1 MDLEAQIRAADPARD
16 LAIPP
21 TGPAGARRAQ
31 RRAARSRYRG
41 RRLVLGASATAAA
54 AVALSIF
61 VIAGSLPVAP
71 TSAAAAVLAKAGRD
85 AANEPTI
92 TLANGQYFYSAVR
105 TNAGGYYTFGYGGY
119 GERAYVTQEQTVQ
132 VWEAAD
138 GSDREVVTYDG
149 PQLFATPAS
158 AEAWDVAGRP
168 SIVPPTNLPY
178 SSSAPLGQEE
188 VFGGPGVLP
197 PPDDLSRLP
206 ADPASLEQLINSDE
220 TGLGEVTSDPTVPVS
235 PAYTFSTAARIL
247 AAPSFDSSPAL
258 RTALYQVMAS
268 VPGIALLGPATDQLG
283 RSGIEIAGPFG
294 GDGYGAAGGDLGVR
308 DELIIDPT
316 DGAVLEMGQIIADP
330 SLESPT
336 FRRYVGDTP
345 GQLFNWTDYLASGV
359 VDSPSATPPSEPE
372 DGAMKPLSGASK

>member
-1 MDLEAQIRAADPARD
+1 V
-16 LAIPP
+16 
-21 TGPAGARRAQ
+21 G
-31 RRAARSRYRG
+31 
-41 RRLVLGASATAAA
+41 A
-54 AVALSIF
+54 AVALSIV
-61 VIAGSLPVAP
+61 VIAGSLPVTP
-71 TSAAAAVLAKAGRD
+71 TSAAATFLAKAARHT
-85 AANEPTI
+85 ANEPTI
-92 TLANGQYFYSAVR
+92 TLANGQYYYSAFR

-178 SSSAPLGQEE
+178 SASAPLGQEE

-197 PPDDLSRLP
+197 LPDDLSRLP
-206 ADPASLEQLINSDE
+206 TDPAGLEQRINNDE
-220 TGLGEVTSDPTVPVS
+220 TGLAEVTSDPTLPVS

-258 RTALYQVMAS
+258 RTSLYQVMAS
-268 VPGIALLGPATDQLG
+268 VPGIALLGPANDQLG
-283 RSGIEIAGPFG
+283 RSGIEIAGPLG
-294 GDGYGAAGGDLGVR
+294 GDGYGVAGGDPGVR
-308 DELIIDPT
+308 DEVIIDPT

-345 GQLFNWTDYLASGV
+345 GQLFNWTDYIASGV
-359 VDSPSATPPSEPE
+359 VHSPSGTPPSQPGQ
-372 DGAMKPLSGASK
+372 GATRALSGGSK